1 MKIFTKIV
9 FTVLSFLALADLY
22 GQDPTFSQFDA
33 NQLYYN
39 PAYAGYKLDGRVEMI
54 YRNLWPNVR
63 GESFPG
69 PLSTYSAFGDAYF
82 NIHNRFS
89 GGAGAF
95 AMQDVEGEGFLTT
108 TSAGIM
114 YSQHM
119 PHIKGK
125 NDRQDRFNIYIGFKA
140 YYNHIHVDWSRF
152 VFSDQLNANYG
163 ITGPSSFTQN
173 SISNRDY
180 FDFDYGVLIRN
191 NYKARGKWYN
201 EIGFAMAHV
210 LAPTIAITGSNSDQD
225 RLPRKYT
232 LTYRGNVA
240 VQGDNFFIGPTIL
253 MESQA
258 KFFEANAGMD
268 VYFKLGN
275 KHETIPLSLGIYDRF
290 SFIVR
295 NSETGQEKINTS
307 AIVVAVTHR
316 GNLPTGMNPLGYS
329 VGFSVDF
336 PYMGL
341 GMQTAGAYE
350 VTMGLQIPYKKSN
363 KMKCPFEAF

>member
-1 MKIFTKIV
+1 MNIFTKV
-9 FTVLSFLALADLY
+9 LFTVSSCLAVAGLY
-22 GQDPTFSQFDA
+22 AQDPTFSQFDA

-39 PAYAGYKLDGRVEMI
+39 PAYAGYKLDGRVEMS

-63 GESFPG
+63 GASFPG
-69 PLSTYSAFGDAYF
+69 PLSTYSVTGDAYF
-82 NIHNRFS
+82 NIQNRFS

-95 AMQDVEGEGFLTT
+95 AMQDVEGEGLLTT

-119 PHIKGK
+119 PHIRTK

-140 YYNHIHVDWSRF
+140 YYNYIHIDWSKF

-163 ITGPSSFTQN
+163 ITGPSAFNQN
-173 SISNRDY
+173 ALSSRSY
-180 FDFDYGVLIRN
+180 FDFDYGILIRN

-201 EIGFAMAHV
+201 ELGFAMAHV
-210 LAPTIAITGSNSDQD
+210 LAPVIAITGSNADQD
-225 RLPRKYT
+225 RLPRKYVA
-232 LTYRGNVA
+232 TYRGNIA
-240 VQGDNFFIGPTIL
+240 LQGDNFYIGPTVL
-253 MESQA
+253 FENQN
-258 KFFEANAGMD
+258 KFYEINAGMD
-268 VYFKLGN
+268 VYFKMGS
-275 KHETIPLSLGIYDRF
+275 KQETIPLSLGIYNRF
-290 SFIVR
+290 SFILKDE
-295 NSETGQEKINTS
+295 ETGQEKINTS
-307 AIVVAVTHR
+307 AIIVAVTHR
-316 GNLPTGMNPLGYS
+316 GNIPAGLNPLGYS

-350 VTMGLQIPYKKSN
+350 ITLGLQIPYKKSN